1 MDQIGTT
8 KNVHTRNFYR
18 PDIRARYNADQQ
30 NQKGSS
36 PTNSYDN
43 VLAGGELGMLADLD
57 EVPGMDRD
65 NEMKRRHVFNDR
77 PFCTYKVN

>member
-1 MDQIGTT
+1 MPPVTGE
-8 KNVHTRNFYR
+8 F
-18 PDIRARYNADQQ
+18 PLLFFSDIRARYNADQQ

-43 VLAGGELGMLADLD
+43 VLSGGVGGELGLLADLD

-65 NEMKRRHVFNDR
+65 VQDHSKCVLRS
-77 PFCTYKVN
+77 